1 MSVKRSTIVWVTALA
16 FAAVG
21 QANAADMYRPSEGGY
36 KDGPA
41 YAGVNWAGFYAGVNG
56 GYGWSPFSD
65 QIKNTVFDPPATGV
79 SPGGG
84 FGGGQIGYNWQ
95 GMMLPH
101 LVLGVEADIQ
111 GSGIN
116 DTLKDNYAKYSSS
129 IDWFGTV
136 RGRVGYSFDRAL
148 VYATGGLAYG
158 SVNNEIA
165 IIDNIPNHTYK
176 KSGVD
181 TGYVLGGG
189 LEYQVA
195 PAWSIKAEYQ
205 YLNLGK
211 SDPVYHNFPWSGFT
225 GAKVEDDA
233 FHTVRAGI
241 NYHIGNTYESLK

>member
-1 MSVKRSTIVWVTALA
+1 MSVKRSTIVWVAALA

-65 QIKNTVFDPPATGV
+65 QLKNTDFDAPAIGV

-95 GMMLPH
+95 GMRLPH

-111 GSGIN
+111 GSRIN
-116 DTLKDNYAKYSSS
+116 DTFKDNYAKYSSNL
-129 IDWFGTV
+129 DWFGTV

-148 VYATGGLAYG
+148 VYATGGFAYG
-158 SVNNEIA
+158 SVDNEITVFPT
-165 IIDNIPNHTYK
+165 IPHTYR
-176 KSGVD
+176 KSGLD

-189 LEYQVA
+189 LEYMVA

-211 SDPVYHNFPWSGFT
+211 SDPVYLGFPWSGFSGT
-225 GAKVEDDA
+225 KVEDDA

-241 NYHIGNTYESLK
+241 NYHVGGTYEPLK